1 MYAKITP
8 LALVVLLVGCANNTR
23 APVADYQPA
32 MQPAMQPAAQE
43 MMLDKKTSPLSRG
56 EQIEAMNECRAN
68 ELRPRIIY
76 ARRIVNGQSVEIVLD
91 IICAPK
97 FM

>member
-1 MYAKITP
+1 MFAKIIP
-8 LALVVLLVGCANNTR
+8 LALVTALVGCANNTR

-32 MQPAMQPAAQE
+32 MQPAAQE
-43 MMLDKKTSPLSRG
+43 MMLDRKTSPLSRG

>member
-1 MYAKITP
+1 MFAKIAP
-8 LALVVLLVGCANNTR
+8 IALVVLLVSCANTTR
-23 APVADYQPA
+23 PQVSDYQPS
-32 MQPAMQPAAQE
+32 MQPAAQE
-43 MMLDKKTSPLSRG
+43 MMLDKKTTPLSRG

>member
-1 MYAKITP
+1 MYVKTMA
-8 LALVVLLVGCANNTR
+8 VVLVAALAGCANNTR
-23 APVADYQPA
+23 SQFSDYQPA
-32 MQPAMQPAAQE
+32 MQPATQE
-43 MMLDKKTSPLSRG
+43 MMLDKKTTPLSRG

-76 ARRIVNGQSVEIVLD
+76 ARRVVNGQSVEIVLD
-91 IICAPK
+91 VICAPK

>member
-1 MYAKITP
+1 MYAKIISLS
-8 LALVVLLVGCANNTR
+8 LATTLVGCANTTR
-23 APVADYQPA
+23 PQVSDYQPS
-32 MQPAMQPAAQE
+32 MQPAAQE